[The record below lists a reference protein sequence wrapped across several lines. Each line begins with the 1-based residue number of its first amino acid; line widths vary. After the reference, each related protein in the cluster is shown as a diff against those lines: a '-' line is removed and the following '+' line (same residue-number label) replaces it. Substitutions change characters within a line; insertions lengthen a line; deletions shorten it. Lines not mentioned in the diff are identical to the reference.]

1 MKKRLLALILTL
13 ALAMSLLAVPAMA
26 ADASQEANVTVSAQA
41 TVSTSGTCGSNVK
54 WSYSNG
60 TLTISGSGKMYDY
73 SSKDAPWSSDY
84 CEDHYGDYYE
94 DYFETR
100 VKKIVVGSGVTY
112 IGADAFGDLDNVT
125 SVTLP
130 STVTSIG
137 ANAFEGLE
145 RLTSITLPSK
155 LTTIGTAAF
164 EDCALTS
171 VTIPATVTSIG
182 REAFAE
188 CNKLKTVTFK
198 GSAPSIGSNAFE
210 DVTATVK
217 YPSGDSTWTSSKRAN
232 YGGKLT
238 WTATGSTSST
248 STSTSTSSSTT
259 TVATPTLSKVANQE
273 SGVKITWN
281 KVSGATGYTIHR
293 KTGSGS
299 WKKVKTITKG
309 TTTSWVDDED
319 NLKSGTTYTYTV
331 RAYVT
336 KNGTTTLSGYNKTGL
351 TIKWLEAPD
360 LEDTRN
366 AVSSVTVNWEKVNGA
381 SGYYIYRK
389 AGNATK
395 WTKVGTVKSGSTLKW
410 SDSNVSNGTMY
421 TYTVRAYSGSTL
433 SGYEAEGEEVYR
445 LTRIGVSSLT
455 NSASQKVTVKWN
467 KHSKASGYQI
477 QYSTNSNFKNA
488 KSVKVSG
495 GSTLSKTLTNLTKG
509 KKYYVRIRPYK
520 TVGDETYYAAWSA
533 AKNVTVNK

>member
-26 ADASQEANVTVSAQA
+26 ADASQEGNVTVSAQA

-73 SSKDAPWSSDY
+73 STKDAPWSSDY

-112 IGADAFGDLDNVT
+112 IGANAFGDLDNVT

-137 ANAFEGLE
+137 ADAFEGLE

-155 LTTIGTAAF
+155 QTTIGAPAF

-188 CNKLKTVTFK
+188 CSKLKTVTFK

-210 DVTATVK
+210 DVTATAK

-248 STSTSTSSSTT
+248 STSTSSTT

-281 KVSGATGYTIHR
+281 KVSGATGYRIYR
-293 KTGSGS
+293 KTSSSS
-299 WKKVKTITKG
+299 WKSVKTISKG

-331 RAYVT
+331 KAYVK
-336 KNGTTTLSGYNKTGL
+336 KNDVTTWSGYNKTGL
-351 TIKWLEAPD
+351 SIKWLEAPD
-360 LEDTRN
+360 LEDAKN
-366 AVSSVTVNWEKVNGA
+366 GASSITVNREKVNGA
-381 SGYYIYRK
+381 SGYYVYRK
-389 AGNATK
+389 TGSSG
-395 WTKVGTVKSGSTLKW
+395 WTKVGTVKNGTTLKW
-410 SDSNVSNGTMY
+410 SDTNVSNGTMY
-421 TYTVRAYSGSTL
+421 IYTVRAYSGSTL
-433 SGYEAEGEEVYR
+433 SGYEAEGEEMYR
-445 LTRIGVSSLT
+445 LSRVGISSLS
-455 NSASQKVTVKWN
+455 NGSSKKMTVKWKKN
-467 KHSKASGYQI
+467 SKATGYQI
-477 QYSTNSNFKNA
+477 QYATNSSFKNA
-488 KSVKVSG
+488 KTVKVTSA
-495 GSTLSKTLTNLTKG
+495 STLSKTISDLTKG
-509 KKYYVRIRPYK
+509 KKYYVRVRAYK
-520 TVGDETYYAAWSA
+520 TTGGETYQAAWSDT
-533 AKNVTVNK
+533 KTVTINK